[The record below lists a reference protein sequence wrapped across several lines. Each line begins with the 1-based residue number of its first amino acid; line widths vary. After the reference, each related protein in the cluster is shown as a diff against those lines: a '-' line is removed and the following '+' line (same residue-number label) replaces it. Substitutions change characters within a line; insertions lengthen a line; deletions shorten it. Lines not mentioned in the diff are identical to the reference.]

1 MKELITFRKYL
12 TEGRLF
18 EEDSTIGYE
27 DAPESIGK
35 PYSISIRH
43 NELYDIDKDGKEYKL
58 KTSDG
63 KKDKTFAMFTT
74 SYWDGE
80 EEYYVDI
87 EGGHDYDVEKFGKIY
102 DHRGKN
108 PNLFDTVL
116 DPETGKEMIEDEDY
130 ADWVDDAFDIVDGLY
145 FNTQEELVNFD
156 LNKYL
161 KDIHQKLNK

>member
-35 PYSISIRH
+35 PYAIEART
-43 NELYDIDKDGKEYKL
+43 NMLFDEDENGEEFNL
-58 KTSDG
+58 KTLDG
-63 KKDKTFAMFTT
+63 KKDKTFVLFTT

-80 EEYYVDI
+80 EEDYTDI
-87 EGGHDYDVEKFGKIY
+87 MWNHDDKEKFGKIFDY
-102 DHRGKN
+102 ESKN
-108 PNLFDTVL
+108 PNLFSTVL
-116 DPETGKEMIEDEDY
+116 DPETGKEMIEGDDY
-130 ADWVDDAFDIVDGLY
+130 FDYVEGAFDIEDMFY
-145 FNTQEELVNFD
+145 FKTQEELIKFD

-161 KDIHQKLNK
+161 EDFNQRFNK